1 MKFDYILEKIKK
13 TEFENHPFK
22 HLYIK
27 DFLSDEHLQTL
38 LADSQVHFQE
48 CNSNVELKNKLKENN
63 YVSISFPG
71 CTTDEEEYFKSLES
85 GNWENISSKNNHYDN
100 LGEEIE
106 GYGVT
111 YQLQRITNPEVAEI
125 VNFFRSKEFRKIV
138 QEKFNINRPTRALSA
153 IQKNLTK
160 YEISPHPDIRN
171 KAMTFLI
178 NINHKQS
185 CSIPPKNFNTQIMK
199 FKDDYSHVYNFW
211 NHNEEFD
218 RGWVPWSWCETQKVC
233 EHNNSIIM
241 FAPSNKTLH
250 SVKLDYDHLPFQR
263 TQIYG
268 NLMFAH
274 RRAHKMISYKALNE
288 R

>member
-1 MKFDYILEKIKK
+1 MKFDYILEKISKA
-13 TEFENHPFK
+13 EFQNHPFK

-27 DFLSDEHLQTL
+27 DFLSDKHLQML
-38 LADSQVHFQE
+38 LTDSQVHFQE
-48 CNSNVELKNKLKENN
+48 CSSNVELKNMLKKNG

-85 GNWENISSKNNHYDN
+85 GNWESISLKNNHYDN

-111 YQLQRITNPEVAEI
+111 YQLQRIVNPEVAEI
-125 VNFFRSKEFRKIV
+125 VNFFRSNEFRKIV
-138 QEKFNINRPTRALSA
+138 QEKFNINRPTRGLSA

-178 NINHKQS
+178 NINHNQS
-185 CSIPPKNFNTQIMK
+185 HSIASKNFNTQIMK
-199 FKDDYSHVYNFW
+199 FKENKKYIYNFW
-211 NHNEEFD
+211 ENNQEID
-218 RGWVPWSWCETQKVC
+218 RGWVPWSWCKTEKVC
-233 EHNNSIIM
+233 KHNNSIIM
-241 FAPSNKTLH
+241 FAPSNDTLH
-250 SVKLDYDHLPFQR
+250 SVRLNYDHLPFQR

-268 NLMFAH
+268 NLMFVD
-274 RRAHKMISYKALNE
+274 RKSYKIISHKDL
-288 R
+288 

>member
-13 TEFENHPFK
+13 TQFENKPFR

-27 DFLSDEHLQTL
+27 DFLSDEHLQIL
-38 LADSQVHFQE
+38 LTDKQVHFQE
-48 CNSNVELKNKLKENN
+48 CFSNVELKNRLKENG
-63 YVSISFPG
+63 YVSINFPG

-85 GNWENISSKNNHYDN
+85 GNWQNISSKNNHYDN
-100 LGEEIE
+100 LGDEIE

-111 YQLQRITNPEVAEI
+111 YQLQKIVNPEVAEI
-125 VNFFRSKEFRKIV
+125 VNFFRSNQFREVV
-138 QEKFNINRPTRALSA
+138 QAKFNIDRPTRAVSA

-185 CSIPPKNFNTQIMK
+185 CSIPSNNFNTQIMK
-199 FKDDYSHVYNFW
+199 FKDSKKHVYDFW
-211 NHNEEFD
+211 NNNQEID
-218 RGWVPWSWCETQKVC
+218 RGWVPWSWCDTEKVC
-233 EHNNSIIM
+233 EDNNSIIM
-241 FAPSNKTLH
+241 FAPSNDTLH
-250 SVKLDYDHLPFQR
+250 SVRLDYNHLPLQR

-274 RRAHKMISYKALNE
+274 QRAYRVVSHKTLSDV
-288 R
+288 